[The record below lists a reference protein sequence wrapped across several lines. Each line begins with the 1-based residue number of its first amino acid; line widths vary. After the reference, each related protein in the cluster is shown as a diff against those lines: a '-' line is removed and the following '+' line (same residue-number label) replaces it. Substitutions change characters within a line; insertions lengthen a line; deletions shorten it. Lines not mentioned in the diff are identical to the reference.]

1 MSWRSLVLCK
11 KSQSAQFGR
20 LGFGLV
26 ELMVAISVMVI
37 VLSIILSRQ
46 DAFNGAVLLRNQAYE
61 IALAARE
68 VQLSA
73 VSASGGTGDFRNE
86 YGLYFNSTSIWNGEY
101 QMYRDATSGSDD
113 DGFYSGSSEDFGGR
127 SKLDDRFEIREIRI
141 IDGSTTDIPDE
152 VSVVFARPNFDAVIY
167 DAANSPV
174 SGATVEI
181 DVARRGSVGSGP
193 GDMRTI
199 EITST
204 GQIAVQ

>member
-1 MSWRSLVLCK
+1 
-11 KSQSAQFGR
+11 
-20 LGFGLV
+20 
-26 ELMVAISVMVI
+26 MVAISVMVI

-73 VSASGGTGDFRNE
+73 VSASGGAGDFRNE
-86 YGLYFNSTSIWNGEY
+86 YGLYFNSTSVWDGEY
-101 QMYRDATSGSDD
+101 QIYRDATSGSDN

-127 SKLDDRFEIREIRI
+127 SRLDERFEIRDIRI
-141 IDGSTTDIPDE
+141 DGTSEQE
-152 VSVVFARPNFDAVIY
+152 VSVVFVRPNFDAVFY
-167 DAANSPV
+167 EDTSGVPSTAAV
-174 SGATVEI
+174 VEI
-181 DVARRGSVGSGP
+181 DVARRGSVGTGL
-193 GDMRTI
+193 GDVRTI